1 MSAVLPFRQPQPD
14 QVAKIFTLPQRT
26 LQPAPPVS
34 EHMWGFPRRLHFLV
48 KQIPND
54 QQA

>member
-14 QVAKIFTLPQRT
+14 QVAKIISLPQRT
-26 LQPAPPVS
+26 LQPAPPVNK
-34 EHMWGFPRRLHFLV
+34 HMRGFPRRL
-48 KQIPND
+48 QIPDD